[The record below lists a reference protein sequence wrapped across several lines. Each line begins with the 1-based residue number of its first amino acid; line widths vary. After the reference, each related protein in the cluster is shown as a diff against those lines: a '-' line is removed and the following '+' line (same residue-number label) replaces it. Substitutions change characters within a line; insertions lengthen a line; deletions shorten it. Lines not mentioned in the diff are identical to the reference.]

1 MLCEMTLAEI
11 LQANCVKVPV
21 ESKTKQVVIA
31 ELVGYQPSSTTVV
44 QSVTH
49 RVLFRIRFR
58 SQILRF
64 IRVSSVLFP
73 DFAGLLPENKPKLI
87 RIHEVGVL
95 WQHSD
100 GDAVL
105 PRRLAGH

>member
-1 MLCEMTLAEI
+1 MTLTEI

-21 ESKTKQVVIA
+21 ESKTKEGVIA
-31 ELVGYQPSSTTVV
+31 EPVGYQPSSTSVV
-44 QSVTH
+44 HLVTR
-49 RVLFRIRFR
+49 RVWFCARSM

-64 IRVSSVLFP
+64 IRVSCVLFP
-73 DFAGLLPENKPKLI
+73 DFAGFLPENKPKLI

-95 WQHSD
+95 WQDSD

-105 PRRLAGH
+105 ARRLAGH